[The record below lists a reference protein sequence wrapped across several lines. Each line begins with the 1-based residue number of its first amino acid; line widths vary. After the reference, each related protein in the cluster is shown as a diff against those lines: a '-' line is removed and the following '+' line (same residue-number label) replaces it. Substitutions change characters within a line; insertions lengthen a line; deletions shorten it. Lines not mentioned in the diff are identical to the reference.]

1 MNSGEKWKENDE
13 WWKPRQVATYKIV
26 LTVKETPEPKPIGG
40 QPLHVT
46 WPCPIYKVGD
56 RMTFDPHKIILEETD
71 SVCFN
76 VLESIQPLLKRYRM
90 GPLEKKD
97 EPIHPD
103 FKYVRCTDS
112 ERPVL
117 FEVTRIPFDASKDY
131 PSWGK
136 PSERPNR
143 DLYYELYPSMAEWS
157 EGHNGELKVAK

>member
-1 MNSGEKWKENDE
+1 MNFEQKWKENDE

-26 LTVKETPEPKPIGG
+26 LTVKETPDPKPIGG
-40 QPLHVT
+40 QSLHVT

-76 VLESIQPLLKRYRM
+76 VLEGIQPLLKRYRM

-131 PSWGK
+131 PSWGI

-143 DLYYELYPSMAEWS
+143 DLYYKLYPSMAEWS
-157 EGHNGELKVAK
+157 KGHNGELKEAK